1 MIELT
6 RRVRFCVSQASPDAG
21 SGPGRPAGAYAGWP
35 GMIGVGAFYE
45 LEVTC
50 RGEPDTATGY
60 LMNISRIDAAVQAEA
75 IPMIQDV
82 FRRWPQRD
90 PGRVLEAVYRALA
103 PALDP
108 MVVAVRWWLS
118 PYYSVAIEAQA
129 MDRVLISQQ
138 FEFSA
143 AHRLHS
149 PELDEAEN
157 RRTFGKCN
165 NPSGHGHNYRLE
177 PIVSMP
183 LKATNDPDVFNVRV
197 LERIVDEVRGRIKC
211 MTFISEAKAA
221 RVFWNLERVLQCE
234 YERISFTEHRRSAV
248 HRDRATTFLRAAV
261 FCHGPVIQLGGKV
274 GGLPTM
280 RAWRGDLRHR
290 LRTPKR
296 RH

>member
-6 RRVRFCVSQASPDAG
+6 RHVRFCVSQASPAPG
-21 SGPGRPAGAYAGWP
+21 SEPGRPASAYAGWP

-50 RGEPDTATGY
+50 RGEPDADTGY
-60 LMNISRIDAAVQAEA
+60 LMNISRIDAAVQATA
-75 IPMIQDV
+75 IPMIQEV

-90 PGRVLEAVYRALA
+90 PGRVLEAVYRALE

-108 MVVAVRWWLS
+108 TLVAVGWWLS

-149 PELDEAEN
+149 PALDDAAN
-157 RRTFGKCN
+157 RQTFGKCN

-177 PIVSMP
+177 PIISTP
-183 LKATNDPDVFNVRV
+183 LNATDDPDVFNVSV
-197 LERIVDEVRGRIKC
+197 LERIVDETVIERFDHTHLNLDTAEFAQLNPTVEHIAKVCYDLLEPRIAEAGGR
-211 MTFISEAKAA
+211 
-221 RVFWNLERVLQCE
+221 LERVRVWE
-234 YERISFTEHRRSAV
+234 TEKSSCTYPADGHR
-248 HRDRATTFLRAAV
+248 
-261 FCHGPVIQLGGKV
+261 P
-274 GGLPTM
+274 
-280 RAWRGDLRHR
+280 
-290 LRTPKR
+290 
-296 RH
+296 

>member
-6 RRVRFCVSQASPDAG
+6 RRVRFCVSQASSTAG
-21 SGPGRPAGAYAGWP
+21 SDPGRPASAYAGWP

-50 RGEPDTATGY
+50 RGEPDSDTGY
-60 LMNISRIDAAVQAEA
+60 LMNISRIDAAVHATA

-82 FRRWPQRD
+82 FRRQPQRD
-90 PGRVLEAVYRALA
+90 PGRVLEAVYRALQ

-108 MVVAVRWWLS
+108 TLVAVGWWLS
-118 PYYSVAIEAQA
+118 PYYSVAIEAHA

-149 PELDEAEN
+149 PELDDAEN
-157 RRTFGKCN
+157 RQTFGKCN

-183 LKATNDPDVFNVRV
+183 LNATDDPAVFNLSV
-197 LERIVDEVRGRIKC
+197 LERIVDETVIERFDHTHLNLDTAEFAQLNPTVEHIAKVCYDLLDPRIAEAGGR
-211 MTFISEAKAA
+211 
-221 RVFWNLERVLQCE
+221 LERVRVWE
-234 YERISFTEHRRSAV
+234 TEKSSCTYPADGHRR
-248 HRDRATTFLRAAV
+248 
-261 FCHGPVIQLGGKV
+261 
-274 GGLPTM
+274 
-280 RAWRGDLRHR
+280 
-290 LRTPKR
+290 
-296 RH
+296 